1 MMRRLLCLTMAL
13 AAPAAWAQSSPW
25 YVGGSV
31 GVTHDSN
38 LLRLGKPDPVPAGLS
53 QSDTVTSVAL
63 IGGLDQPIGRQRLS
77 GSFSLRDNRFDRN
90 EKYNNQS
97 YNLGGSLQ
105 WSSVYRLSG
114 SLSAGVSRNLST
126 FNSDVQGVL
135 DDRNYETTKAANA
148 TVSLGVVTQWSL
160 EAGIGARRV
169 ANSLDKAIARSRD
182 YWQDD
187 GSLGVAWR
195 PSDLLG
201 LSLLQREVQ
210 GTFPR
215 FSIDANGGETQD
227 RFTQRQT
234 ELKLNWQASGASS
247 LEARLASGN
256 TGYETNASRD
266 FDSTGGSLA
275 WVWQPTGRLRVISS
289 LARDDGRDNYP
300 STQFVFFAGIVPIT
314 VTDRR
319 VVDTARIQADWQA
332 SAKISLSTSVQNS
345 RRAVERERFFLN
357 GRPSANVETGTDT
370 TTIWTLSA
378 RWAPQRSSL
387 LGCELRDERRAA
399 SGTVTPDLR
408 GTSFS
413 CFSQFTLQ

>member
-53 QSDTVTSVAL
+53 QSDTTTSVAL

-148 TVSLGVVTQWSL
+148 
-160 EAGIGARRV
+160 
-169 ANSLDKAIARSRD
+169 
-182 YWQDD
+182 
-187 GSLGVAWR
+187 WR
-195 PSDLLG
+195 P
-201 LSLLQREVQ
+201 
-210 GTFPR
+210 
-215 FSIDANGGETQD
+215 
-227 RFTQRQT
+227 
-234 ELKLNWQASGASS
+234 ASARGAWPTRWTRPSP
-247 LEARLASGN
+247 ARA
-256 TGYETNASRD
+256 T
-266 FDSTGGSLA
+266 
-275 WVWQPTGRLRVISS
+275 TGR
-289 LARDDGRDNYP
+289 
-300 STQFVFFAGIVPIT
+300 
-314 VTDRR
+314 
-319 VVDTARIQADWQA
+319 
-332 SAKISLSTSVQNS
+332 
-345 RRAVERERFFLN
+345 
-357 GRPSANVETGTDT
+357 T
-370 TTIWTLSA
+370 TA
-378 RWAPQRSSL
+378 RWAWP
-387 LGCELRDERRAA
+387 GAPATCWA
-399 SGTVTPDLR
+399 
-408 GTSFS
+408 
-413 CFSQFTLQ
+413 